1 MVKIKFAHL
10 SKCLKIVW
18 TWLSAEC
25 SFTFYVFMPLLTAL
39 IVKISFILTGIYF
52 TFLKNI
58 GYYTINIKFAAHQ
71 KIGEV
76 FIKQDKFSH
85 FFHVLVALI
94 LGWNCVKDLRV
105 TKNCQTFQIWRT
117 LGGELEAKS
126 CLQRQSFTKCFR
138 QTLVFMWKSVLRV
151 KSISFFSS
159 FLLIFI

>member
-1 MVKIKFAHL
+1 
-10 SKCLKIVW
+10 
-18 TWLSAEC
+18 
-25 SFTFYVFMPLLTAL
+25 MPLLTAL

-94 LGWNCVKDLRV
+94 LG
-105 TKNCQTFQIWRT
+105 
-117 LGGELEAKS
+117 
-126 CLQRQSFTKCFR
+126 
-138 QTLVFMWKSVLRV
+138 
-151 KSISFFSS
+151 
-159 FLLIFI
+159 